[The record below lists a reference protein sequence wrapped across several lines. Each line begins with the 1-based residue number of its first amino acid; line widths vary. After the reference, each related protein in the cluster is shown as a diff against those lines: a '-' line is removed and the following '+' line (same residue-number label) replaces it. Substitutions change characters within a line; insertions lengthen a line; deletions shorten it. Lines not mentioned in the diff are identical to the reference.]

1 MSLSPVSSYLDTVA
15 YAKFNE
21 DVNDM
26 IMGNIILPDN
36 LGSES
41 RSKMEMSTILRY
53 QNLASYRVLLEEESV
68 AEGEGRRRLKS
79 FELIMSI
86 QKTIHVPLPVL
97 DVPRADGLEYDPSLV
112 PDSQA
117 IDDAIEHLFLDQ
129 FQQLALKLRLRVS
142 RNPMLSQVNEI
153 EFHGFQTL
161 APTTSPSARPSEP
174 PSTAPTESPT
184 PQPSSQPSSSPTAAP
199 SLTPSS
205 FPTFGPSSYP
215 TLTDSAL
222 PSALPSVTSSTPPS
236 ASPTATV
243 SEVPTAS
250 PTTNKPSSRPS
261 ASPTSSPTL
270 AASSSPSNSP
280 SSSPSVTA
288 SQQPTE
294 TSSDMPSLSPSVPP
308 KEILAFGT
316 SFDFH
321 FDGVSSY
328 LDKASFDA
336 FNEAMN
342 DVVLKQLRTKMYV
355 PAEVERFEISFTFFY
370 QILGGKQI
378 HNLVES
384 PVKRARN
391 LRTKRSKSTSISMD
405 NDMIEADN
413 RIGSD
418 GVEEES
424 SGYLI
429 VRMQMVAHFY
439 VDSSVD
445 ERSFV
450 RPEKNML
457 DDALSSVLDGGSMRL
472 VVTRLRQTGASQY
485 RRLKQ
490 ISLAG
495 FNFPPTDE
503 PTESPT
509 SASPTVTRSSHPSMH
524 PTTASPSATQTNA
537 AEGTTAS
544 PVASVPSMQPSD
556 SPFKETSAPSSKP
569 SIGDAVAQDTADTQL
584 GGWKDSCQD
593 DPSYVSTIIPNAAC
607 ENFREVDCFAF
618 LSIGVSLETVSQ
630 LVNSCPRSCN
640 VECGRFTVFGVAT
653 GTESREQSLNDRI
666 PTSKPSTLRP
676 TFDETTGLAP
686 PAEPNERP
694 SGEPSTPPTSVPTS
708 SPSVTPTGTSS
719 PTQSSSTSQQPTSI
733 AVVVDNVMPSTTK
746 PSTEPSGEPSAEP
759 SEEPSAEP
767 SGTPS
772 SAPITSMPTVAPST
786 ISPTSL
792 PSLPPTTVSPTSAP
806 TQTEI
811 SDDDIAGDDIAGD
824 SVEGA
829 DETDGK
835 GKGKKSNKNSAH
847 KKSKKSST
855 KASDSNDVGKGDFIV
870 AGATAATSGSQIGP
884 KTNEKKGNGVM
895 VGFVILLVSGLS
907 IIGAMYAK
915 KRWIDAD
922 DNDMDDRNT
931 FQLAGVI
938 ETRHNESRSTVSDL
952 SMVNEE
958 ESSNIKSKLSNL
970 FTSRSKAESEIILP
984 EPSGEGEEVMLEDIV
999 AIGSTCISVDSA
1011 DENV

>member
-1 MSLSPVSSYLDTVA
+1 M
-15 YAKFNE
+15 
-21 DVNDM
+21 
-26 IMGNIILPDN
+26 
-36 LGSES
+36 
-41 RSKMEMSTILRY
+41 
-53 QNLASYRVLLEEESV
+53 
-68 AEGEGRRRLKS
+68 
-79 FELIMSI
+79 
-86 QKTIHVPLPVL
+86 
-97 DVPRADGLEYDPSLV
+97 
-112 PDSQA
+112 
-117 IDDAIEHLFLDQ
+117 
-129 FQQLALKLRLRVS
+129 
-142 RNPMLSQVNEI
+142 
-153 EFHGFQTL
+153 
-161 APTTSPSARPSEP
+161 
-174 PSTAPTESPT
+174 
-184 PQPSSQPSSSPTAAP
+184 
-199 SLTPSS
+199 
-205 FPTFGPSSYP
+205 
-215 TLTDSAL
+215 
-222 PSALPSVTSSTPPS
+222 
-236 ASPTATV
+236 
-243 SEVPTAS
+243 
-250 PTTNKPSSRPS
+250 
-261 ASPTSSPTL
+261 
-270 AASSSPSNSP
+270 
-280 SSSPSVTA
+280 
-288 SQQPTE
+288 
-294 TSSDMPSLSPSVPP
+294 PP

-321 FDGVSSY
+321 FDGVTSY
-328 LDKASFDA
+328 LDQTSFDA

-342 DVVLKQLRTKMYV
+342 DVVLKQLQTEMYV

-391 LRTKRSKSTSISMD
+391 LRTKKSKSTSISME

-424 SGYLI
+424 PGYLM

-490 ISLAG
+490 ISLVG
-495 FNFPPTDE
+495 FNFPPTDV

-524 PTTASPSATQTNA
+524 PTTASPSATQTNRPTKA
-537 AEGTTAS
+537 ANGSTVS
-544 PVASVPSMQPSD
+544 PVASVPSMQPSH
-556 SPFKETSAPSSKP
+556 SPVKEISAPSSEP
-569 SIGDAVAQDTADTQL
+569 SIGDTVAQDTAETQL

-618 LSIGVSLETVSQ
+618 LSIGVSLETVSE

-653 GTESREQSLNDRI
+653 GAESREQSLKDRI

-676 TFDETTGLAP
+676 TFDETAAP
-686 PAEPNERP
+686 TSEPSESP
-694 SGEPSTPPTSVPTS
+694 SGEPSSSPTSMPTS

-719 PTQSSSTSQQPTSI
+719 PTESSSTSQPISV
-733 AVVVDNVMPSTTK
+733 AVVVDNGMPSTTK
-746 PSTEPSGEPSAEP
+746 PSVEPSGEPSGEP
-759 SEEPSAEP
+759 SDEPSDEP
-767 SGTPS
+767 SVTPS

-786 ISPTSL
+786 ISPTSM

-811 SDDDIAGDDIAGD
+811 SADDIAGDDIAGD
-824 SVEGA
+824 SIEGA
-829 DETDGK
+829 GETDGK
-835 GKGKKSNKNSAH
+835 GKGKKSDKNSAH

-855 KASDSNDVGKGDFIV
+855 KASNSDDVGKGDFIV

-895 VGFVILLVSGLS
+895 VGFVILLVIGLS
-907 IIGAMYAK
+907 VIGAIYAK

-952 SMVNEE
+952 SIVNEE
-958 ESSNIKSKLSNL
+958 QSSNIKSKLSNL

-984 EPSGEGEEVMLEDIV
+984 EPSGEGEEVMLEDII
-999 AIGSTCISVDSA
+999 AIGSISVDSA
-1011 DENV
+1011 DEKV

>member
-36 LGSES
+36 LGSQS

-53 QNLASYRVLLEEESV
+53 QNLASYRVLLEEENV

-86 QKTIHVPLPVL
+86 QKTIHVPVPVL

-112 PDSQA
+112 PDSRA

-142 RNPMLSQVNEI
+142 RNPMLSKVNEI

-161 APTTSPSARPSEP
+161 APTASPSAKPSEQ

-222 PSALPSVTSSTPPS
+222 PSALPSVTSSTAPS

-270 AASSSPSNSP
+270 AASFSPSNSP

-328 LDKASFDA
+328 LDQASFDA

-445 ERSFV
+445 ERSFI

-569 SIGDAVAQDTADTQL
+569 SVGDAVAQDTADTQL

-653 GTESREQSLNDRI
+653 GTESREQSLIDRI

-676 TFDETTGLAP
+676 TFDETTGIAP
-686 PAEPNERP
+686 TSEPSERP
-694 SGEPSTPPTSVPTS
+694 SGEPS
-708 SPSVTPTGTSS
+708 
-719 PTQSSSTSQQPTSI
+719 
-733 AVVVDNVMPSTTK
+733 
-746 PSTEPSGEPSAEP
+746 GER
-759 SEEPSAEP
+759 

-772 SAPITSMPTVAPST
+772 SASITNMPTYAPST
-786 ISPTSL
+786 ISPTNM
-792 PSLPPTTVSPTSAP
+792 PSLPRTTVSPTSAP
-806 TQTEI
+806 IETKI
-811 SDDDIAGDDIAGD
+811 SSDDIAKDDI
-824 SVEGA
+824 EGVG
-829 DETDGK
+829 ETDGK
-835 GKGKKSNKNSAH
+835 GKGKKSNKKSAH

-855 KASDSNDVGKGDFIV
+855 KTSDSDDVGKRDFIV
-870 AGATAATSGSQIGP
+870 AGATAATSGSQVGP
-884 KTNEKKGNGVM
+884 KTNGLM
-895 VGFVILLVSGLS
+895 VGFVILLVIGLCV
-907 IIGAMYAK
+907 IGAMYAK
-915 KRWIDAD
+915 KRRIDAD
-922 DNDMDDRNT
+922 DNDMDDRNA
-931 FQLAGVI
+931 FGVV
-938 ETRHNESRSTVSDL
+938 ETRHNQSRSTVSDL
-952 SMVNEE
+952 SIVNKE
-958 ESSNIKSKLSNL
+958 ESSSIMSKLSNL
-970 FTSRSKAESEIILP
+970 FASRSKAESEIILP
-984 EPSGEGEEVMLEDIV
+984 EPSGEGEEAMLEDIV
-999 AIGSTCISVDSA
+999 AIGSITVDSA
-1011 DENV
+1011 DEEKV